1 MDILSFLLFFAV
13 LFAVICFS
21 TVIGMFFN
29 ICFQKYQ
36 WENETEVVKQG
47 MSVTLGILVNMFLQM
62 ILAGVALVLSFAI
75 DGRIVLIGISLFFF
89 ALSVIIYY
97 ALLSGDTSRI
107 KA

>member
-1 MDILSFLLFFAV
+1 MLFRS
-13 LFAVICFS
+13 FS

-29 ICFQKYQ
+29 LCFQKYQ

-62 ILAGVALVLSFAI
+62 ILGGVALALSFII
-75 DGRIVLIGISLFFF
+75 DGRGVLTGIALLFF
-89 ALSVIIYY
+89 ALSAIIYF